1 VNEIK
6 LNAISI
12 KKDELEESVAS
23 KANNTRARVD
33 TKGAVVVFC
42 TEKSAENDDE
52 FILSHRKNEM
62 R

>member
-1 VNEIK
+1 
-6 LNAISI
+6 
-12 KKDELEESVAS
+12 LEESVAS

-52 FILSHRKNEM
+52 FPLF
-62 R
+62 

>member
-1 VNEIK
+1 
-6 LNAISI
+6 
-12 KKDELEESVAS
+12 LEESVAS